1 MRQNLK
7 LAEGKQHLMS
17 GISFALPVII
27 GGSLVVAVAKVIGM
41 ISGVTSLDAY
51 ANVSGFY
58 HYIYVFENVGWSAI
72 GLLNMVLAGYIAY
85 SIAGKP
91 ALAAG
96 FVGGVL
102 ATDTN
107 AGFLGAVVAGF
118 FAGWLTN
125 VVKHKVRISGPA
137 ASSVPLIIS
146 PLITV
151 GATGVLMAIIL
162 GGPLGW
168 INTSMLEWITR
179 MSENDTNTVV
189 LAMVLGAMIGFDLGG
204 PVNKAAWMAGNAL
217 LISGVYLPSIMVN
230 VAICIPPLGYGLA
243 TLVRRQNY
251 SSTYKEAGNG
261 ALIMGVIG
269 ITEGAIPFTLHS
281 PGKLI
286 PLNVISCA
294 MGSAITMLLGAYETM
309 PPIGGMY
316 GFFSV
321 GNGWAYLVGGFVGA
335 LCIAFGANF
344 LVDFTQ
350 EEGVQADRNDI
361 DVDIS
366 FDEIEVNFD

>member
-1 MRQNLK
+1 MKIN
-7 LAEGKQHLMS
+7 LAEAKEHLMS

-41 ISGVTSLDAY
+41 IGGVTDLDVY
-51 ANVSGFY
+51 ANASGFY
-58 HYIYVFENVGWSAI
+58 HYIYLFQSVGWTAI

-96 FVGGVL
+96 FVGGML

-125 VVKHKVRISGPA
+125 VVKNKVRITGSA

-151 GATGVLMAIIL
+151 GATGILMAIIL
-162 GGPLGW
+162 GGPLGR
-168 INTSMLEWITR
+168 INTGLLEWITR
-179 MSENDTNTVV
+179 MSESNTNTVV
-189 LAMVLGAMIGFDLGG
+189 LAMILGAMIGFDLGG

-217 LISGVYLPSIMVN
+217 LMSGVYLPAIMVN

-243 TLVRRQNY
+243 TLIRRNNY
-251 SSTYKEAGNG
+251 SPTYKDAGNG
-261 ALIMGVIG
+261 ALIMGIIG
-269 ITEGAIPFTLHS
+269 ITEGAIPFTLRS

-294 MGSAITMLLGAYETM
+294 IGSTITILLGAYEIM

-316 GFFSV
+316 GFFTV
-321 GNGWAYLVGGFVGA
+321 GNGWAYLVGGLVGA
-335 LCIAFGANF
+335 LCIAFGANA
-344 LVDFTQ
+344 LVDFT
-350 EEGVQADRNDI
+350 EEEVAQGGTSDFDAE
-361 DVDIS
+361 IS